1 MYFAVWAPGARR
13 VSVVGDFILEWDVI
27 SDAQNGELD
36 IFELF
41 IPGLSCGQFYKF
53 EIKNVQ
59 GDIIQMVDPYA
70 VMNEERKTA
79 RQECLILG
87 DFAGRIRDGFPNDIM
102 EMFLR
107 HRCLCVKYGL
117 VN

>member
-1 MYFAVWAPGARR
+1 MHKMEN
-13 VSVVGDFILEWDVI
+13 S
-27 SDAQNGELD
+27 D

-70 VMNEERKTA
+70 VMNDEK
-79 RQECLILG
+79 
-87 DFAGRIRDGFPNDIM
+87 
-102 EMFLR
+102 
-107 HRCLCVKYGL
+107 
-117 VN
+117 